1 MLICV
6 AGITM
11 AVVMFTPT
19 SSKEFDRLPRLAS
32 KEARQAELR
41 QREAELRLAQL
52 RLAVGRPGKRRADC
66 WFYGPRDY
74 FARTETCS
82 GERHEE
88 AWLAYSPGDRLS
100 P

>member
-11 AVVMFTPT
+11 AVGMFTRKP
-19 SSKEFDRLPRLAS
+19 SNQFDRLPRLAS

-41 QREAELRLAQL
+41 AAEVRLAQ
-52 RLAVGRPGKRRADC
+52 RLQAAGLPDKPRPEC
-66 WFYGPRDY
+66 WLNGPHDY
-74 FARTETCS
+74 FAQTKICS
-82 GERHEE
+82 GQRYEGT
-88 AWLAYSPGDRLS
+88 WLAYSSGDRLS

>member
-1 MLICV
+1 MV
-6 AGITM
+6 RGD
-11 AVVMFTPT
+11 VHVDVEQGVRPT
-19 SSKEFDRLPRLAS
+19 STLAS
-32 KEARQAELR
+32 KEARKAELR

-52 RLAVGRPGKRRADC
+52 RLAVVRRGKRRADC

-74 FARTETCS
+74 FARTKTCS
-82 GERHEE
+82 GKRYEE